1 MNSLNISTKD
11 RKVYT
16 ACMEKQKKE
25 KVPCTAIQLSDG
37 KIITGKTSKLFE
49 SQSAMIL
56 NAIKYLAGIDD
67 NEDLLAPETIVPI
80 TELKVNYLASSTPR
94 LHIDEMLI
102 ALSSSCASNSHA
114 REAIKQLPKLKNSQV
129 HSSIML
135 PHIDGKMLRKLGVN
149 LTSSPIYEDKV
160 PKIITD

>member
-1 MNSLNISTKD
+1 M
-11 RKVYT
+11 
-16 ACMEKQKKE
+16 CMTNYVEKQRKE
-25 KVPCTAIQLSDG
+25 KVPCSAIQLPDG

-67 NEDLLAPETIVPI
+67 KEDLLSPETIVPI

-94 LHIDEMLI
+94 LHIDETLI
-102 ALSSSCASNSHA
+102 ALSSSCATNKNA
-114 REAIKQLPKLKNSQV
+114 KEAIKQLPKLKNAQV

-149 LTSSPIYEDKV
+149 LTCSPVYEDKV
-160 PKIITD
+160 PKVITD

>member
-1 MNSLNISTKD
+1 
-11 RKVYT
+11 
-16 ACMEKQKKE
+16 
-25 KVPCTAIQLSDG
+25 
-37 KIITGKTSKLFE
+37 
-49 SQSAMIL
+49 MIL
-56 NAIKYLAGIDD
+56 NAIKYLSGIDD

-80 TELKVNYLASSTPR
+80 TELKVNYLSSSTPR